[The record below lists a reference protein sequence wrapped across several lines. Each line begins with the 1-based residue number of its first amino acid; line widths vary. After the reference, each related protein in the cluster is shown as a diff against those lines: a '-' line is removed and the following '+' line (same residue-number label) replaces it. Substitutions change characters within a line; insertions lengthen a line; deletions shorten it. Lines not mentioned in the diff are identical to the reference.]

1 MKKKKKLILGIGIGI
16 ISVCIVTIV
25 SILIFFP
32 VYLNS
37 SKMKKDYVE
46 SMTDDK
52 MWKIYLIPD
61 SLGFVRGYIIPKEN
75 HMPKEIT
82 VLTKEYG
89 SFDKATTK
97 MYIADD
103 LETPAEKNILKGKKV
118 YDFIEA
124 ESGAEEKTEIPIII
138 KWTNKSNQLIE
149 SKATIKYDKWNAY
162 GWFTTL
168 KVKLGLDVF

>member
-61 SLGFVRGYIIPKEN
+61 SYGFIRGYVVSQASKSPEKIKIW
-75 HMPKEIT
+75 
-82 VLTKEYG
+82 TKEDG
-89 SFDKATTK
+89 TVFRTTK
-97 MYIADD
+97 KIHIVDGFD
-103 LETPAEKNILKGKKV
+103 TPAKKYILKGKKV
-118 YDFIEA
+118 YNFIEA
-124 ESGAEEKTEIPIII
+124 EAGA
-138 KWTNKSNQLIE
+138 S
-149 SKATIKYDKWNAY
+149 
-162 GWFTTL
+162 
-168 KVKLGLDVF
+168 

>member
-52 MWKIYLIPD
+52 MWKIYLIQD
-61 SLGFVRGYIIPKEN
+61 SY
-75 HMPKEIT
+75 
-82 VLTKEYG
+82 
-89 SFDKATTK
+89 
-97 MYIADD
+97 
-103 LETPAEKNILKGKKV
+103 
-118 YDFIEA
+118 
-124 ESGAEEKTEIPIII
+124 
-138 KWTNKSNQLIE
+138 
-149 SKATIKYDKWNAY
+149 
-162 GWFTTL
+162 
-168 KVKLGLDVF
+168 

>member
-1 MKKKKKLILGIGIGI
+1 MKVKKKWICIIVGIIFIFYLILI
-16 ISVCIVTIV
+16 
-25 SILIFFP
+25 IFFNIFP
-32 VYLNS
+32 IYLNS
-37 SKMKKDYVE
+37 AVMKNDYAE
-46 SMTDDK
+46 SVSDDK
-52 MWKIYLIPD
+52 AWKIYLIPD

>member
-61 SLGFVRGYIIPKEN
+61 SYGFIRGYVVSQASKSPEKIKIW
-75 HMPKEIT
+75 
-82 VLTKEYG
+82 TKEDG
-89 SFDKATTK
+89 TVFRTTK
-97 MYIADD
+97 KIHTVDGFD
-103 LETPAEKNILKGKKV
+103 TPAKKYILKGKKV

>member
-61 SLGFVRGYIIPKEN
+61 SYGFIRGYVVSQASKSPEKIKIW
-75 HMPKEIT
+75 
-82 VLTKEYG
+82 TKEDG
-89 SFDKATTK
+89 TVFRTTK
-97 MYIADD
+97 KIHTVDGFD
-103 LETPAEKNILKGKKV
+103 TPEKKYILKNVVSIKQKLV
-118 YDFIEA
+118 
-124 ESGAEEKTEIPIII
+124 KIIFDI
-138 KWTNKSNQLIE
+138 
-149 SKATIKYDKWNAY
+149 
-162 GWFTTL
+162 
-168 KVKLGLDVF
+168 LGLDNGSKILNKVMK